1 MNHKYSN
8 LQHNQERLR
17 DDYER
22 LRDDFDE
29 LKSKHDKLRQEHV
42 ALKDDLPVTRAAC
55 TSTMVIMM
63 VILFG
68 FSLVAHIIISI
79 VTV

>member
-22 LRDDFDE
+22 LRHDFDE
-29 LKSKHDKLRQEHV
+29 LKSKHDELQQEHL
-42 ALKDDLPVTRAAC
+42 ALKDDLSVTEAAC